1 MKVSFFINWRVH
13 AVLVNSLEESSLR
26 YLLAIIGALFLLA
39 AAGSAGSF
47 AVEMDVDTYASSAE
61 VEESFADSDLLW
73 VSSQDDDDEDDGD
86 DDASGG
92 NDAAAN
98 ETRLSYVNLFG
109 SQGIFNP
116 DQIKSATL
124 TLNVA
129 RVDDEGEIKAYFL
142 EGATFDT
149 LTWKDKVEYDLNVSS
164 ESIEIDEDDLESV
177 IELDVTPIIKKAVE
191 VCTEGCPYTIVL
203 VGEDDVSVAFVSSEA
218 SDEDMPVLEYVTEE

>member
-1 MKVSFFINWRVH
+1 
-13 AVLVNSLEESSLR
+13 LR
-26 YLLAIIGALFLLA
+26 YWLAIIGALLLLA

-47 AVEMDVDTYASSAE
+47 VVEMDVDTYVNSIE
-61 VEESFADSDLLW
+61 QEESYGDSDLLW
-73 VSSQDDDDEDDGD
+73 VSSQDDDA
-86 DDASGG
+86 ASI
-92 NDAAAN
+92 N
-98 ETRLSYVNLFG
+98 ETYLSYENLFG

-142 EGATFDT
+142 EGATLNT
-149 LTWKDKVEYDLNVSS
+149 LTWKDKVEYALNVSS
-164 ESIEIDEDDLESV
+164 DSVEIDEAEDV
-177 IELDVTPIIKKAVE
+177 IELDVTSIIKKAVE
-191 VCTEGCPYTIVL
+191 ACAEGCPYTIVL

>member
-1 MKVSFFINWRVH
+1 M
-13 AVLVNSLEESSLR
+13 R
-26 YLLAIIGALFLLA
+26 YWLAIIGALLLLA

-47 AVEMDVDTYASSAE
+47 AAKIDVDTYVNSIE
-61 VEESFADSDLLW
+61 EEESYGDSDLLW
-73 VSSQDDDDEDDGD
+73 VSSQDDDD
-86 DDASGG
+86 ASI
-92 NDAAAN
+92 N
-98 ETRLSYVNLFG
+98 ETYLSYENLFG

-142 EGATFDT
+142 EGATLNT
-149 LTWKDKVEYDLNVSS
+149 LTWKDKVEYDLNASS
-164 ESIEIDEDDLESV
+164 DSVEIDEAEDV

-191 VCTEGCPYTIVL
+191 ACAEGCPYSVVL
-203 VGEDDVSVAFVSSEA
+203 VGEDDVSVAFVSGEA

>member
-1 MKVSFFINWRVH
+1 M
-13 AVLVNSLEESSLR
+13 R

-61 VEESFADSDLLW
+61 AEETFADSDLLW
-73 VSSQDDDDEDDGD
+73 VSSQDDDDDDDDG

-129 RVDDEGEIKAYFL
+129 QVDDEGEIKAYFL

-218 SDEDMPVLEYVTEE
+218 SEDDMPVLEYITEE

>member
-1 MKVSFFINWRVH
+1 
-13 AVLVNSLEESSLR
+13 LR
-26 YLLAIIGALFLLA
+26 YWLAIIGALLLLA

-47 AVEMDVDTYASSAE
+47 VVEMDVDTYVNSIE
-61 VEESFADSDLLW
+61 QEESYGDSDLLW
-73 VSSQDDDDEDDGD
+73 VSSQDDDA
-86 DDASGG
+86 ASI
-92 NDAAAN
+92 N
-98 ETRLSYVNLFG
+98 ETYLSYENLFG

-142 EGATFDT
+142 EGATLNT
-149 LTWKDKVEYDLNVSS
+149 LTWKDKVEYALNVSS
-164 ESIEIDEDDLESV
+164 DSVEIDEEEDV

-191 VCTEGCPYTIVL
+191 VCAEGCPYTIVL
-203 VGEDDVSVAFVSSEA
+203 VGEDDVSVAFVSREA

>member
-1 MKVSFFINWRVH
+1 M
-13 AVLVNSLEESSLR
+13 R
-26 YLLAIIGALFLLA
+26 YWYAIIGTLLLLVA
-39 AAGSAGSF
+39 SGSAGSF
-47 AVEMDVDTYASSAE
+47 VAELDVDTYVNSIE
-61 VEESFADSDLLW
+61 DEDSYGDSELLW
-73 VSSQDDDDEDDGD
+73 VSSGDDDDEG
-86 DDASGG
+86 SI
-92 NDAAAN
+92 N
-98 ETRLSYVNLFG
+98 ETYLSYVNLFG

-142 EGATFDT
+142 EGATLNT
-149 LTWKDKVEYDLNVSS
+149 LTWKDKAEYDLDVSS
-164 ESIEIDEDDLESV
+164 DSVEIDEAEDV

-191 VCTEGCPYTIVL
+191 VCAEGCPYSIVL

>member
-1 MKVSFFINWRVH
+1 M
-13 AVLVNSLEESSLR
+13 R

-61 VEESFADSDLLW
+61 AEETFADSDLLW
-73 VSSQDDDDEDDGD
+73 VSSQDDDDDDD

-218 SDEDMPVLEYVTEE
+218 SEEDMPVLEYVTEE